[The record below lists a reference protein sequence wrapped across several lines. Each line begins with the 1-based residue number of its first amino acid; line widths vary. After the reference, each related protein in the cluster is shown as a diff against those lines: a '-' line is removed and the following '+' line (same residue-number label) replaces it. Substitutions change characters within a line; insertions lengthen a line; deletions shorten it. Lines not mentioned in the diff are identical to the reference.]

1 MSELSPQ
8 AQEIWNTYIEGYS
21 EALCTPVEQFDTS
34 MDCYSRKIIATTLR
48 SLVDTVVPH
57 EDEAP
62 RAVFDCEPTL
72 KNRDGTF
79 RHDHSA
85 HLRRQFKQD
94 ELNIRWEQRQQT
106 RAMMLAVIVE
116 LEQV

>member
-8 AQEIWNTYIEGYS
+8 AQVIVDAFFREGRQDIE
-21 EALCTPVEQFDTS
+21 LFN
-34 MDCYSRKIIATTLR
+34 
-48 SLVDTVVPH
+48 LVDAFRAFVDEIVPH

-116 LEQV
+116 LEQI